1 MYVHA
6 YQSYVWNA
14 VVSERIRVF
23 GADKPVPG
31 DLIFDTDASADE
43 DAEMAIEGADGDAT
57 AADDKAAPEADPEE
71 TGTLSI
77 P

>member
-1 MYVHA
+1 M
-6 YQSYVWNA
+6 
-14 VVSERIRVF
+14 SERIRVF

-43 DAEMAIEGADGDAT
+43 DAEMAIEGVDGDTT
-57 AADDKAAPEADPEE
+57 AADDKVVAEADPEE